1 MSEKYS
7 LRWNDFQSSLSQS
20 FKKLQQESHFNDVIL
35 VSEDDVQ
42 ISAHKIVLSAS
53 SSFFKK
59 ILQNNPHKDTLLFL
73 GGVTSK
79 YLGLVLDYIYQG
91 EVQIYQE
98 QLDEFLS
105 TAQKLQI
112 EGLLEKPGKG
122 NLKLN
127 DGRGEEEDEEEGKGD
142 LTTEPFKFNNEVE
155 NQDIENEKP
164 KVNYGISLGNL
175 DRDILMKKKR
185 ELFRR
190 TTEGKGR
197 AFECLGCGKL
207 MNNQANMMRHVE
219 THIEGLSYNCQ
230 VCGKMFRSNN
240 SLSSHNSVFHRS

>member
-7 LRWNDFQSSLSQS
+7 LRWNDFQSSVSKS

-35 VSEDDVQ
+35 ISEDDVK
-42 ISAHKIVLSAS
+42 IPAHKLVLSAS
-53 SSFFKK
+53 SSFFKR

-79 YLGLVLDYIYQG
+79 HLGLVLDYIYQG

-98 QLDEFLS
+98 QLDVFLS

-112 EGLLEKPGKG
+112 EGLLKKPGKC
-122 NLKLN
+122 NLNLN
-127 DGRGEEEDEEEGKGD
+127 DRNDGEEEGKGD
-142 LTTEPFKFNNEVE
+142 LNTEPLKFDNEVE

-190 TTEGKGR
+190 TNEGSGQ

-219 THIEGLSYNCQ
+219 THIEGLSYSCQ

-240 SLSSHNSVFHRS
+240 SLSSHYSVFHRS

>member
-7 LRWNDFQSSLSQS
+7 LKWNDFQSAVSQA
-20 FKKLQQESHFNDVIL
+20 FKKLQLESVFNDVIL

-53 SSFFKK
+53 SGFFKR
-59 ILQNNPHKDTLLFL
+59 ILQNNPHEHTLLFL

-79 YLGLVLDYIYQG
+79 YLSLVLDYIYQG
-91 EVQIYQE
+91 EVQLYQE
-98 QLDEFLS
+98 HLDGFLS

-112 EGLLEKPGKG
+112 EGLLEKPERGINF
-122 NLKLN
+122 NL
-127 DGRGEEEDEEEGKGD
+127 DVEDEEVKDD
-142 LTTEPFKFNNEVE
+142 LQSNPSKLDSQVE
-155 NQDIENEKP
+155 NQDIEKQ
-164 KVNYGISLGNL
+164 KVNYGSSLGDL
-175 DRDILMKKKR
+175 DKQILLQKKK
-185 ELFRR
+185 ELWRR
-190 TTEGKGR
+190 TNEGK

-230 VCGKMFRSNN
+230 VCGKVFRSNN
-240 SLSSHNSVFHRS
+240 SLSSHNSVFHKL